1 MTIVKNFNIFGD
13 GEFVV
18 LMNGIPQEIFME
30 RCNIFHDLIKSKSDL
45 SMAIGKL
52 WSDNAKDIKRIMIIA
67 DENMYNDK

>member
-1 MTIVKNFNIFGD
+1 
-13 GEFVV
+13 
-18 LMNGIPQEIFME
+18 ME